1 MSAGVGSRCIPS
13 KRDRR
18 RGWESSS
25 DSSVPPRLES
35 SREEEEEE
43 EEEEEGGGVD
53 GTVPGEM
60 EDATSDD
67 GRNCEGEKPMHV
79 ERGAMRRMSLI
90 VVVSSTRERK
100 QGMAGRA
107 AIVSRNQSE
116 LRSTVHA
123 MHAMRIE
130 VVSSRLDGRKTADVT
145 KN

>member
-35 SREEEEEE
+35 SREEEEE

-107 AIVSRNQSE
+107 AIGEAIDRARDACDAH
-116 LRSTVHA
+116 RSCFQPA
-123 MHAMRIE
+123 GWE
-130 VVSSRLDGRKTADVT
+130 
-145 KN
+145 KNG